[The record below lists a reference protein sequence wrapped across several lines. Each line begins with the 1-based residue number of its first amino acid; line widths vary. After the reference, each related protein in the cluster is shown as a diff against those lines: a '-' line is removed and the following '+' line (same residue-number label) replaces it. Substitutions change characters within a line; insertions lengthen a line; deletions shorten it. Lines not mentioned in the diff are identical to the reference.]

1 MAMRFFAASSNSA
14 RVAAFG
20 ISRSNQTSTSAWSVM
35 YQRGKKRRQRK
46 LGIDDEVAP
55 FSLGLLE
62 EIEHPPHNHL
72 PAIRLLARAHLG
84 AADAQHS
91 AHEVLLTRPPATPA
105 G

>member
-1 MAMRFFAASSNSA
+1 
-14 RVAAFG
+14 
-20 ISRSNQTSTSAWSVM
+20 M

-91 AHEVLLTRPPATPA
+91 AHDVLLTWPPPLQRADQAYDRPEHNKIDSAAPLRA
-105 G
+105 